1 MVVACWLVV
10 GGWLGKVVGA
20 NGHSPVQ
27 KNYHYSLF
35 TIYYLL
41 FIIYYLLFIIYYL
54 LFTIHYSLFTS
65 PLHLCSMAAPPA
77 PPLDGGSPAP
87 LLPFDR

>member
-1 MVVACWLVV
+1 MAIRPY
-10 GGWLGKVVGA
+10 KRIITI
-20 NGHSPVQ
+20 
-27 KNYHYSLF
+27 HYSLF
-35 TIYYLL
+35 TIHYS
-41 FIIYYLLFIIYYL
+41 